1 MGSDSVARPWVVFLP
16 EGVDANVA
24 GTALTAL
31 SAPSGVLVVPYVER
45 VWPAVDATL
54 AVNAL
59 LDDKAFTRWQQRLDK
74 PDIWPSQATREHL
87 ARYLR
92 ETLR

>member
-1 MGSDSVARPWVVFLP
+1 MGSDSVAQPWVVFLP
-16 EGVDANVA
+16 DGVDVERVEL
-24 GTALTAL
+24 ALTAL
-31 SAPSGVLVVPYVER
+31 TSPAGVLIVPYSER
-45 VWPAVDATL
+45 IWPAVDITL

-59 LDDKAFTRWQQRLDK
+59 LDDKKFTRWQQRLDK